1 MGAGGCAHGRR
12 CRAKTETGN
21 DENLCFVAA
30 LIGYGLCK
38 CQRLR
43 AFYGSHMQKQEA
55 FPQYLPKTE
64 WLHRAIGGELDLT
77 KLDGELVCTM
87 HEYPCLCKF
96 TTSICLVCTFS
107 FFFAEFSLLVLF
119 DAGKVKKQDWSRH

>member
-87 HEYPCLCKF
+87 HEYPCLCKVHHVHL
-96 TTSICLVCTFS
+96 SGLYI
-107 FFFAEFSLLVLF
+107 FFLFRRVQFISLI
-119 DAGKVKKQDWSRH
+119 